1 MEHGLL
7 RQATPPIDRPHPPK
21 TAPHPNRNPRWES
34 CVAAMQRRIVVYGAF
49 LILVILTGSGSFILA
64 TTAPSPS
71 APGLKGPTGIADAAI
86 PATAHGQMQAAHVL
100 KAPEDARAAVPL
112 PPSLR
117 NGLMAAGVILSAG
130 IFIAMMYML
139 NRVIKPL
146 KELGRAVYRMSHG
159 QLDEP
164 ARVGDLK
171 EIGLVGD
178 MVNDMAT
185 DLQEM
190 LLHVWNHTSQ
200 DIALLDRISG
210 ALGSDGAGNRLAP
223 EIRKDFDF
231 VRQDIQDMRAMVKAF
246 DFYHVQI
253 MDEKLVSK
261 AHPQMQGDRYDG
273 CIPA

>member
-1 MEHGLL
+1 
-7 RQATPPIDRPHPPK
+7 
-21 TAPHPNRNPRWES
+21 
-34 CVAAMQRRIVVYGAF
+34 
-49 LILVILTGSGSFILA
+49 
-64 TTAPSPS
+64 
-71 APGLKGPTGIADAAI
+71 
-86 PATAHGQMQAAHVL
+86 MQAAHGL
-100 KAPEDARAAVPL
+100 KDPEGARVAVQL
-112 PPSLR
+112 PTSLR
-117 NGLMAAGVILSAG
+117 NGLMAAGAILSAG
-130 IFIAMMYML
+130 IVIAMMYL
-139 NRVIKPL
+139 LYRVIKPL

-171 EIGLVGD
+171 DIGMVGD

-200 DIALLDRISG
+200 DIALLNRIST
-210 ALGSDGAGNRLAP
+210 ALGCDCAGNRLAP

-253 MDEKLVSK
+253 MNEKLVSK
-261 AHPQMQGDRYDG
+261 AHPQM
-273 CIPA
+273 